1 VEPEQENRL
10 AVASKRIA
18 EITNNMIAAR
28 HAKNRIVSESPKV
41 EVTASAFANIINKH
55 RNNTPESVKPV
66 QVNTDAPIID
76 AQQVTINTVA
86 PASTTGLKMQS
97 LIINLDDEGRVIDNE
112 HNVVD
117 EQPTVLVGNSALIA
131 KYPIL
136 DMLQQAI
143 HNNNLSVVFTETPN
157 MNGYIMGEVF
167 ENGVP
172 NIQLSFTVDLE
183 GNFMS
188 PDKKIFIPNVKGNTP
203 IAIELL
209 NLKRF
214 TTIMSKKHINDDM
227 SIFDLYT
234 KEDKEINKLISLASL
249 PEVVDSEN
257 RTRVITIVLK
267 DGFQTALTN
276 AKKSDPEVYFAFSEY
291 KSPDSFKLVSVNPDK
306 PMNIVYNGK
315 TAVLNTAF

>member
-1 VEPEQENRL
+1 MEENKFVVMSRNIAEATNNVLIPYNLNKKNKGQQEQYQSASANTHKAVSEISDSVVILQSQDNENNNETLTAAEQITINIASAANAVGLNIQPLMIMLNDDGEIINEESDIQENL
-10 AVASKRIA
+10 
-18 EITNNMIAAR
+18 T
-28 HAKNRIVSESPKV
+28 
-41 EVTASAFANIINKH
+41 
-55 RNNTPESVKPV
+55 
-66 QVNTDAPIID
+66 
-76 AQQVTINTVA
+76 
-86 PASTTGLKMQS
+86 L
-97 LIINLDDEGRVIDNE
+97 
-112 HNVVD
+112 VVD
-117 EQPTVLVGNSALIA
+117 NNAALISR
-131 KYPIL
+131 YPIL

-143 HNNNLSVVFTETPN
+143 RNNNLDVIFTETPN
-157 MNGYIMGEVF
+157 MNGYIMGEVS

-172 NIQLSFTVDLE
+172 NTQLSFTVDLE

>member
-1 VEPEQENRL
+1 MAEHCIFLQVTAFKAVSEISDSVVILQSQDNENNNETLTAAEQITINIASAANAVGLNIQPLMIMLNDDGEIINEESDIQENL
-10 AVASKRIA
+10 
-18 EITNNMIAAR
+18 T
-28 HAKNRIVSESPKV
+28 
-41 EVTASAFANIINKH
+41 
-55 RNNTPESVKPV
+55 
-66 QVNTDAPIID
+66 
-76 AQQVTINTVA
+76 
-86 PASTTGLKMQS
+86 L
-97 LIINLDDEGRVIDNE
+97 
-112 HNVVD
+112 VVD
-117 EQPTVLVGNSALIA
+117 NNAALISR
-131 KYPIL
+131 YPIL

-143 HNNNLSVVFTETPN
+143 RNNNLDVIFTETPN
-157 MNGYIMGEVF
+157 MNGYIMGEVS

-172 NIQLSFTVDLE
+172 NTQLSFTVDLE